1 MSTLPQLLEEDI
13 AALDALLRDLL
24 RKTEADTALIIDR
37 GGFLITQQGD
47 FADIDTTTLAALSA
61 ASFAATQSIAGL
73 IGEEDFSSVYQQG
86 EKNSIIVINVD
97 EYSLL
102 VIVFP
107 ASISVGAVKYYAP
120 VSLKK
125 IALQMKLAHERDP
138 ESGFDLS
145 VLNIADTSV
154 LFQKKG

>member
-13 AALDALLRDLL
+13 AALDVSLRDLL

-37 GGFLITQQGD
+37 GGFLITQEGQFED
-47 FADIDTTTLAALSA
+47 LDTTTLAALSS
-61 ASFAATQSIAGL
+61 ASFAATQTIAGL
-73 IGEEDFSSVYQQG
+73 IGEQDFSSVYQQG
-86 EKNSIIVINVD
+86 EKSSMLVINVD

-120 VSLKK
+120 VTIKK
-125 IALQMKLAHERDP
+125 VAMQMKLAHERDP
-138 ESGFDLS
+138 ESGLDLS

-154 LFQKKG
+154 LFKKA

>member
-13 AALDALLRDLL
+13 AALDVSLRDLL

-37 GGFLITQQGD
+37 GGFLITQQGQ
-47 FADIDTTTLAALSA
+47 FEELDTTTLAALSS
-61 ASFAATQSIAGL
+61 ASFAATQTIAGL

-86 EKNSIIVINVD
+86 EKSSILVVNVD

-120 VSLKK
+120 VSIKK
-125 IALQMKLAHERDP
+125 IAMQMKLAHERDP

-154 LFQKKG
+154 LFKKA

>member
-1 MSTLPQLLEEDI
+1 MHTLPQLLEEDI
-13 AALDALLRDLL
+13 AALEVSLRELL

-37 GGFLITQQGD
+37 GGFLITQQGQTENLD
-47 FADIDTTTLAALSA
+47 STTLAALGS

-73 IGEEDFSSVYQQG
+73 IDELDFSSVYQQG
-86 EKNSIIVINVD
+86 EKNSILIINVD

-107 ASISVGAVKYYAP
+107 SSISVGAVKYHAP
-120 VSLKK
+120 VTIKK
-125 IALQMKLAHERDP
+125 VGMQMKLAHERDP
-138 ESGFDLS
+138 ESGLDLS

-154 LFQKKG
+154 LFQKKS

>member
-13 AALDALLRDLL
+13 AALDVSLRDLL

-37 GGFLITQQGD
+37 GGFLITQQGQ
-47 FADIDTTTLAALSA
+47 FEQLDTTTLAALSS
-61 ASFAATQSIAGL
+61 ASFAATQTIAGL
-73 IGEEDFSSVYQQG
+73 IGEQDFSSVYQQG
-86 EKNSIIVINVD
+86 EKSSILVINVD

-102 VIVFP
+102 VILFP

-120 VSLKK
+120 VTIKK
-125 IALQMKLAHERDP
+125 VAMQMKLAHERDP

-154 LFQKKG
+154 LFKKA

>member
-13 AALDALLRDLL
+13 AALDVSLRDLL

-37 GGFLITQQGD
+37 GGFLITQQGQ
-47 FADIDTTTLAALSA
+47 FEELDTTTLAALSS
-61 ASFAATQSIAGL
+61 ASFAATQTIAGL

-86 EKNSIIVINVD
+86 EKSSILVLNVD

-120 VSLKK
+120 VSIKK
-125 IALQMKLAHERDP
+125 IAMQMKLAHERDP

-154 LFQKKG
+154 LFKKA

>member
-1 MSTLPQLLEEDI
+1 MHTLPQLLEEDI
-13 AALDALLRDLL
+13 AALDVSLREIL
-24 RKTEADTALIIDR
+24 RKTEAETAVIIDR
-37 GGFLITQQGD
+37 GGFLIAQQGHHEEL
-47 FADIDTTTLAALSA
+47 DTTTLAALCS

-86 EKNSIIVINVD
+86 EKSSILIINVD

-107 ASISVGAVKYYAP
+107 ASISVGAVKYHAP
-120 VSLKK
+120 GTIRK

-138 ESGFDLS
+138 DSGLDLS
-145 VLNIADTSV
+145 VLNVADTSV
-154 LFQKKG
+154 LFQKKS

>member
-13 AALDALLRDLL
+13 AALNVSLRELL
-24 RKTEADTALIIDR
+24 RKTEANTALIIDR

-47 FADIDTTTLAALSA
+47 FEELDCTTLAALSA

-73 IGEEDFSSVYQQG
+73 IGEADFSSVYQQG
-86 EKNSIIVINVD
+86 VQNSILVLNVD

-102 VIVFP
+102 VVVFP

-120 VSLKK
+120 VALKK
-125 IALQMKLAHERDP
+125 VGLQMRLAYERDP
-138 ESGFDLS
+138 ESGLDLS

-154 LFQKKG
+154 LFQKKS

>member
-13 AALDALLRDLL
+13 AALDVSLRDLI

-47 FADIDTTTLAALSA
+47 FEDLDTTTLAALSS
-61 ASFAATQSIAGL
+61 ASFAATQTIAGL
-73 IGEEDFSSVYQQG
+73 IGEQDFSSVYQQG
-86 EKNSIIVINVD
+86 EKSSMLVINVD

-120 VSLKK
+120 VSIKK
-125 IALQMKLAHERDP
+125 IAMQMKLAHERDP
-138 ESGFDLS
+138 ESGLDLS

-154 LFQKKG
+154 LFKKA

>member
-13 AALDALLRDLL
+13 AALDVSLRDLL

-47 FADIDTTTLAALSA
+47 FEELDTTTLAALSS
-61 ASFAATQSIAGL
+61 ASFAATQTIAGL
-73 IGEEDFSSVYQQG
+73 IGEQDFSSVYQQG
-86 EKNSIIVINVD
+86 EKSSMLVISVD

-120 VSLKK
+120 VSIKK
-125 IALQMKLAHERDP
+125 IAMQMKLAYERDP
-138 ESGFDLS
+138 ESGLDLS

-154 LFQKKG
+154 LFKKA

>member
-13 AALDALLRDLL
+13 AALDVSLRDLL

-37 GGFLITQQGD
+37 GGFLITQQGQ
-47 FADIDTTTLAALSA
+47 FEELDTTTLAALSS
-61 ASFAATQSIAGL
+61 ASFAATQTIAGL
-73 IGEEDFSSVYQQG
+73 IGEQDFSSVYQQG
-86 EKNSIIVINVD
+86 ERSSILVINVD

-107 ASISVGAVKYYAP
+107 ATISVGAVKYYAP
-120 VSLKK
+120 VTIKK
-125 IALQMKLAHERDP
+125 VAMQMKLAHERDP
-138 ESGFDLS
+138 ESGLDLS

-154 LFQKKG
+154 LFKKG

>member
-1 MSTLPQLLEEDI
+1 MHTLPQLLEEDI
-13 AALDALLRDLL
+13 AALDVSLRDLL
-24 RKTEADTALIIDR
+24 RKTEAGTAFIIDR
-37 GGFLITQQGD
+37 GGFLITQQGQ
-47 FADIDTTTLAALSA
+47 AEEMDTTTLAALSS

-73 IGEEDFSSVYQQG
+73 IGEQDFSSVYQQG
-86 EKNSIIVINVD
+86 EKNSILVINVD

-120 VSLKK
+120 VTIKK
-125 IALQMKLAHERDP
+125 VAMQMKLAHQRDP
-138 ESGFDLS
+138 ESGLDLS

-154 LFQKKG
+154 LFQKKA

>member
-13 AALDALLRDLL
+13 AALDVSLRDLL
-24 RKTEADTALIIDR
+24 RRTEADTALIIDR
-37 GGFLITQQGD
+37 GGFLITQQGQ
-47 FADIDTTTLAALSA
+47 FEQLDTTTLAALSS
-61 ASFAATQSIAGL
+61 ASFAATQTIAGL
-73 IGEEDFSSVYQQG
+73 IGEQDFSSVYQQG
-86 EKNSIIVINVD
+86 EKSSILVINVD

-120 VSLKK
+120 VTIKK
-125 IALQMKLAHERDP
+125 VAMQMKLAHERDP

-154 LFQKKG
+154 LFKKA

>member
-13 AALDALLRDLL
+13 AALDVLLRDLL

>member
-13 AALDALLRDLL
+13 AALDVSLRDLL

-47 FADIDTTTLAALSA
+47 FESLDTTTLAALSS
-61 ASFAATQSIAGL
+61 ASFAATQTIAGL
-73 IGEEDFSSVYQQG
+73 IGEQDFSSVYQQG
-86 EKNSIIVINVD
+86 EKSSMLVINVD

-120 VSLKK
+120 VSIKK
-125 IALQMKLAHERDP
+125 IAMQMKLAHERDP
-138 ESGFDLS
+138 ESGLDLS

-154 LFQKKG
+154 LFKKA